1 MISSNVTIIDYGI
14 GNLLSVK
21 RGLEK
26 CGAQVT
32 ISSNSDEILSS
43 ERIILP
49 GVGAFSKAME
59 ELKNKDLIEIIKNSS
74 KRGTPILGICL
85 GMQMLLDE
93 SEEFGIS
100 EGMRTKERQKILYDT
115 GKSQTMN
122 SRHLTGHAV
131 DVYAWKDG
139 AVSWE
144 FEDYETINIAFSQA
158 AKLTNIESY
167 NCGETREPN

>member
-1 MISSNVTIIDYGI
+1 MFK
-14 GNLLSVK
+14 LSK
-21 RGLEK
+21 KSLAK
-26 CGAQVT
+26 
-32 ISSNSDEILSS
+32 
-43 ERIILP
+43 
-49 GVGAFSKAME
+49 
-59 ELKNKDLIEIIKNSS
+59 
-74 KRGTPILGICL
+74 
-85 GMQMLLDE
+85 LDE
-93 SEEFGIS
+93 VNPDLQKLVRNAIGLSTIDFGIS

-158 AKLTNIESY
+158 SKLTNIPYVWGGSWKSFKDGPHFELK
-167 NCGETREPN
+167 REK

>member
-1 MISSNVTIIDYGI
+1 MFKLSKKSLAKLNEVNPDLQKLVKNAIGLSTID
-14 GNLLSVK
+14 
-21 RGLEK
+21 
-26 CGAQVT
+26 
-32 ISSNSDEILSS
+32 
-43 ERIILP
+43 
-49 GVGAFSKAME
+49 
-59 ELKNKDLIEIIKNSS
+59 
-74 KRGTPILGICL
+74 
-85 GMQMLLDE
+85 
-93 SEEFGIS
+93 FGIS

-158 AKLTNIESY
+158 AKLTNIDYVWGGSWKSFKDGPHFELK
-167 NCGETREPN
+167 REG